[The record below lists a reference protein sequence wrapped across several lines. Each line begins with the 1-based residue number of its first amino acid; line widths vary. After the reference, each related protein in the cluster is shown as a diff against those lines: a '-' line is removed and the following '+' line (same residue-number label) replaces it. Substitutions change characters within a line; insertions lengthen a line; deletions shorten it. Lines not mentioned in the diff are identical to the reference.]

1 MLVMANQNG
10 DWIEVTNGSPFWI
23 LDTDDPVFREAF
35 AKENGKDTLAEET
48 NKPDFWV
55 DKFEWWIEEYGKPI
69 RLWIDGGK
77 LGFHN

>member
-10 DWIEVTNGSPFWI
+10 DWIEITNGSPFWI
-23 LDTDDPVFREAF
+23 LDTDNPTFKEAF
-35 AKENGKDTLAEET
+35 AKEFGKDTEAR
-48 NKPDFWV
+48 DV
-55 DKFEWWIEEYGKPI
+55 DKFENWVEEYGKPI